1 MADTPDKKTVLT
13 RPEGANDGVLAGRVD
28 AFVRAGANFL
38 TFGLADKAAAK
49 MDSWTG
55 SGTYDEN
62 LKKQQAITDY
72 YDQKFSGA
80 TASGQVAAIALA
92 VVPNALKG
100 GAVWLGK
107 KAAGA
112 LARKA
117 ETKVAEVAA
126 KEVAKDATSAVSQT
140 AGAGARQVGS
150 EAAATASAEAG
161 TVQQTASV
169 AQRVG
174 SAVKSAA
181 KKQLAAEKEAAQQ
194 LGKTTL
200 SAASRVAKVGVG
212 AVTMGVV
219 VPTVLT
225 ATSEKLEQLGVNSA
239 SGADPAVDNNTV
251 GTGVVLT
258 AAAGAASLA
267 AVLLSRRFNTL
278 ARLSESALFKPFAQ
292 LNNTISYVG
301 AAVVTGEAVGATYA
315 KQELTNHD
323 GMFAQVGDAV
333 RSNWVDAKNTL
344 LESTSPL
351 LKRAAVIADGAVD
364 YALPSLSSI
373 SSKEDTLLVHAS
385 VADLKKPEMQA
396 LLTKRYNE
404 TKPLM
409 LLNPEEYKKQ
419 WGPIA
424 DKLIDADP
432 ANIARPEY
440 KDIISSKYMLAN
452 GNDFA
457 DGRTVAIMQIALAS
471 DLADVAKGKT
481 SQDIFNQKWDMPLLR
496 LGVSEQADL
505 NNPVLAE
512 LIYNRELREANLYA
526 SVSADKNVSASDKQD
541 AKQRYDEWQKYYG
554 AMYSNSATLQ
564 AIAQADLQPQP
575 GAESTAQVD
584 MGALHKGGG
593 YVQTSTKPAEKSA
606 HKATGPI

>member
-62 LKKQQAITDY
+62 LKKQQAITEY

-92 VVPNALKG
+92 VVPNAIKG
-100 GAVWLGK
+100 GAVWVGK

-117 ETKVAEVAA
+117 EAKVAEAAA
-126 KEVAKDATSAVSQT
+126 KDVAKDTASALTQT
-140 AGAGARQVGS
+140 GAAGARQVGS
-150 EAAATASAEAG
+150 EAAATASAEAA
-161 TVQQTASV
+161 TVQQTASA

-174 SAVKSAA
+174 SAVKGAV
-181 KKQLAAEKEAAQQ
+181 KKQMAAEKEAARN
-194 LGKTTL
+194 LGQTTL
-200 SAASRVAKVGVG
+200 SATGRLAKAGVG
-212 AVTMGVV
+212 AATFGVV
-219 VPTVLT
+219 VPAALTV
-225 ATSEKLEQLGVNSA
+225 TSEKLEQLGVNSA
-239 SGADPAVDNNTV
+239 SGADSTVDNNTL

-278 ARLSESALFKPFAQ
+278 AKLSESALFKPFAQ
-292 LNNTISYVG
+292 LNNAISYTG
-301 AAVVTGEAVGATYA
+301 AAVMTGEAVGATYA

-323 GMFAQVGDAV
+323 GLFAQAGDAV
-333 RSNWVDAKNTL
+333 RSTWQGAKSAL

-351 LKRAAVIADGAVD
+351 LKGTAVIVDGAVD
-364 YALPSLSSI
+364 FALPSLSSI
-373 SSKEDTLLVHAS
+373 SSKEDTLLAHAS

-396 LLTKRYNE
+396 LLEKRYNE
-404 TKPLM
+404 TKMLM
-409 LLNPEEYKKQ
+409 LVNPEGFKRQ
-419 WGPIA
+419 WEGIA

-457 DGRTVAIMQIALAS
+457 DARTVAVMQIALAS

-481 SQDIFNQKWDMPLLR
+481 SQDNFNQKWDMPLLR
-496 LGVSEQADL
+496 LGVSGQADL

-554 AMYSNSATLQ
+554 AMYSNSATIQ
-564 AIAQADLQPQP
+564 AIAQADLQSQP
-575 GAESTAQVD
+575 VAESTAQVD
-584 MGALHKGGG
+584 MGALHKGGS
-593 YVQTSTKPAEKSA
+593 YVQTSTKPAERNV
-606 HKATGPI
+606 HKTTGPI